1 MIWGIFIS
9 LNKDGEEI
17 KYIQQQRKNWDGN
30 KYKRQEEELKRGKGN
45 RIDRIEWGEDKKKEQ
60 KIKDR
65 TTECVRK

>member
-45 RIDRIEWGEDKKKEQ
+45 RIDRIE
-60 KIKDR
+60 
-65 TTECVRK
+65 